1 MRIGIFTDT
10 YLPDVNG
17 VVTVVRLMERELR
30 RRGHEVYVF
39 APAYPSATAAASEAD
54 SEPDSDPGRDGQGPA
69 RVLRFPSVRFPY
81 YEGMRVAIP
90 YSREALRLIPTL
102 EVIHSHDP
110 FSLGLLALWAS
121 RRYEIPHVHTYHTFY
136 AEYRRYLPRPIRPSR
151 RAVERLSRA
160 FCDRCDAIIAPSLQM
175 KRELERYGI
184 TRPIWPL
191 PFGLDEGEFSRPI
204 RWDARRA
211 LGFPPRERLLLYVG
225 RLGWEKR
232 VDFLLRAFRLIL
244 RQRGDV
250 RLVIAGEGPYRA
262 ALERYADELGLRG
275 KAVFTGYLPR
285 ERLIDL
291 YKQADLFVFASTT
304 ETQGLVLQEAM
315 LAGTPPV
322 AVGALGVLDVV
333 RSGETGLLV
342 GEDEG
347 EGGFARACLRL
358 LEDERERERLSA
370 AARRWARSQTAQAS
384 VERLLGIYSE
394 VRRTLGS
401 RGANSGEIG

>member
-1 MRIGIFTDT
+1 MKIGIFTDT

-30 RRGHEVYVF
+30 RRGHEVYTF
-39 APAYPSATAAASEAD
+39 APAYPKPASEPEHPLRD
-54 SEPDSDPGRDGQGPA
+54 SQEPA

-81 YEGMRVAIP
+81 YEGMRVAVP
-90 YSREALRLIPTL
+90 HSKEALRVIPQL

-121 RRYEIPHVHTYHTFY
+121 RRHGIPHVHTYHTFY
-136 AEYRRYLPRPIRPSR
+136 AEYRRYLPRLIRPSR
-151 RAVERLSRA
+151 RTVERLSKA
-160 FCDRCDAIIAPSLQM
+160 FCDRCDAVIAPSLQM

-184 TRPIWPL
+184 TSPIWAL
-191 PFGLDEGEFSRPI
+191 PFGLDEEEFSQPI
-204 RWDARRA
+204 RWDAHQG
-211 LGFPPRERLLLYVG
+211 LGLPPDERLLLYVG

-232 VDFLLRAFRLIL
+232 VDFLLRAFQLIR
-244 RQRGDV
+244 RQHEDV
-250 RLVIAGEGPYRA
+250 KLIIVGEGPYRA
-262 ALERYADELGLRG
+262 ALERYADELGLRKRG
-275 KAVFTGYLPR
+275 EVIFTGYLPR

-304 ETQGLVLQEAM
+304 ETQGLVLLEAM

-342 GEDEG
+342 GEDES
-347 EGGFARACLRL
+347 EEEFACACLHL
-358 LEDERERERLSA
+358 LEDERERERLGA
-370 AARRWARSQTAQAS
+370 AAREWARSQTAQAS
-384 VERLLGIYSE
+384 VERLLEIYGR
-394 VRRTLGS
+394 VRGSLGS
-401 RGANSGEIG
+401 SRANFGKTS